1 MTQQQKPQNQKID
14 QILEKKTTNKY
25 EKRAFE
31 PSVADLIKQI
41 KSTVEI
47 DKDIQEKE
55 DVDGLLT
62 DDKKKEIAAGLE
74 ILKHPE
80 QQTALMVQ
88 ADPRNTVE
96 HFDST
101 NRKWARDN
109 TNTYYSAASF
119 GSKFSYWLGSTLVAN
134 PAEKGVPDYVWY
146 LPKDR
151 LTVFRGHFNP
161 KTIMANDKYILHTNQ
176 QILKL
181 RDRLQNR
188 IAFWFLIFGLALG
201 GLSYTGHKA
210 KVGINYVANQI
221 KANGDAEEFKKQQL
235 ADLTKEAEELVANYK
250 AGKVTDK
257 EFLAK
262 RDELKAR
269 ELQIKK

>member
-1 MTQQQKPQNQKID
+1 MTQQQQPQTQKID

-80 QQTALMVQ
+80 QQTALLVQ
-88 ADPRNTVE
+88 ADPRNNIDFFE
-96 HFDST
+96 KGY
-101 NRKWARDN
+101 RAWARDN
-109 TNTYYSAASF
+109 SNTHFAAATF
-119 GSKFSYWLGSTLVAN
+119 GSKVSYWLGSTLVAS
-134 PAEKGVPDYVWY
+134 PASIGVPDYVWY

-161 KTIMANDKYILHTNQ
+161 KTIMANDKYILHTNRY
-176 QILKL
+176 IYVL
-181 RDRLQNR
+181 RDKLQKR
-188 IAFWFLIFGLALG
+188 IAFWFLIFGVAFGALA
-201 GLSYTGHKA
+201 YTGHKA
-210 KVGINYVANQI
+210 SVGISYVKNQI

-262 RDELKAR
+262 RDSLKAR
-269 ELQIKK
+269 ELEIKK